1 MSEKPDPK
9 PHDPATAR
17 PCCDPGP
24 LHQGCTGPEPTPWL
38 SWKHCFKVIEFR
50 ETWVPQAKSR
60 RQFERLRIRV
70 RFEHVFCPMG
80 RRQGPIVHSLTLLP
94 QEHLK
99 IYEYDRFRRVTSVE
113 DRFSQRTSFFKYIG
127 VVNDMLLSNKS
138 ESGSSFSVSAKGSGS
153 GGGTLNLGVITVGTK
168 TDTSVGSSG
177 SGYIELE
184 SVAESF
190 THVAETSSQAVES
203 ERSIVVSSF
212 AEQESGDSSFRT
224 LRNDNQCH
232 AVTYF
237 IRRVYEVYCLTTRV
251 AGIQIAAGDQW
262 IELDAAAPES
272 KADVAGWLD
281 KLSIGQTAKSSTEI
295 ALPTDGLLY
304 EAELAHCGSCEP
316 ARERRIQLELRRL
329 ELEIERMEQEND
341 RRKRRLASGD
351 LSPFEPSCPEATVVA
366 APAV

>member
-1 MSEKPDPK
+1 
-9 PHDPATAR
+9 
-17 PCCDPGP
+17 
-24 LHQGCTGPEPTPWL
+24 
-38 SWKHCFKVIEFR
+38 
-50 ETWVPQAKSR
+50 VPQAKSKQ
-60 RQFERLRIRV
+60 QFERKRIRIRI
-70 RFEHVFCPMG
+70 RFEHAFCPMG

-138 ESGSSFSVSAKGSGS
+138 ESGSSFSVEAKGSGS
-153 GGGTLNLGVITVGTK
+153 GGGTFNLGLFKGGSDTK
-168 TDTSVGSSG
+168 TSVGSSG
-177 SGYIELE
+177 SGHIELE

-251 AGIQIAAGDQW
+251 AGVQIAAGDQW
-262 IELDAAAPES
+262 IELDAAAPKSRAE
-272 KADVAGWLD
+272 VAQWLD
-281 KLSIGQTAKSSTEI
+281 KLSIGQTAKSSSEI

-304 EAELAHCGSCEP
+304 EAELAHCSSCEP
-316 ARERRIQLELRRL
+316 AREERTQLELRKL
-329 ELEIERMEQEND
+329 KLEIERMEQEND

-351 LSPFEPSCPEATVVA
+351 LSPFEPCCPDAPVA
-366 APAV
+366 AVPGV

>member
-1 MSEKPDPK
+1 V
-9 PHDPATAR
+9 R

-24 LHQGCTGPEPTPWL
+24 QHQDCNSPAPTPWL
-38 SWKHCFKVIEFR
+38 SWKHCFKVYEFR
-50 ETWVPQAKSR
+50 ETWVTTGNL
-60 RQFERLRIRV
+60 RQQGEVVRMRV
-70 RFEHVFCPMG
+70 RFEHAFCPMG

-113 DRFSQRTSFFKYIG
+113 DRFSQRTSFFKYLG

-138 ESGSSFSVSAKGSGS
+138 TSGSSFSVEAKGSGS
-153 GGGTLNLGVITVGTK
+153 GGGTLNLGVITIDTK
-168 TDTSVGSSG
+168 TDTSVSSSG
-177 SGYIELE
+177 SGHIELE
-184 SVAESF
+184 SVAEAFS
-190 THVAETSSQAVES
+190 HVAETSSQAVES

-224 LRNDNQCH
+224 LRNDNQCR

-251 AGIQIAAGDQW
+251 AGVQIAAGDQW
-262 IELDAAAPES
+262 IELDSAAPELKS
-272 KADVAGWLD
+272 AVTRWLD
-281 KLSIGQTAKSSTEI
+281 KLHIGQTAKGSSEV

-316 ARERRIQLELRRL
+316 ARERRIQLELRKL
-329 ELEIERMEQEND
+329 ELDIERMEQEND

-351 LSPFEPSCPEATVVA
+351 LSPFEPCCPEGPVA
-366 APAV
+366 AAPGV